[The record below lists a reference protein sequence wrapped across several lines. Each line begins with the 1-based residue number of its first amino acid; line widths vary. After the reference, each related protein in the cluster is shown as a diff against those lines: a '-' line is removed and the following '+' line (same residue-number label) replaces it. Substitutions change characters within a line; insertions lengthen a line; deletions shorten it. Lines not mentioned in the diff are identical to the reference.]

1 MTAPGSAASGASFTQ
16 AGATESLPLFPLPL
30 VLFPHARTQLRI
42 FESRYLEMTREC
54 SSSGTGFGVVHFSPA
69 DDEAPAHHA
78 AIGTEALIADFSTL
92 DDGLLG
98 LEVRGHRRF
107 RIRSTRARDDGL
119 IIGEVEWLPPEPRQ
133 EVRPEHAVLQNI
145 LRELL
150 QHQAFAEVIEA
161 DPDDASALGM
171 ALASVLPLESASAQE
186 LLAVT
191 DPHDRLRALCVL
203 LEQASET
210 STEQ

>member
-1 MTAPGSAASGASFTQ
+1 MHAPGSTASSRSSSTG
-16 AGATESLPLFPLPL
+16 TESLPLFPLPL
-30 VLFPHARTQLRI
+30 VLFPRARTQLRI

-54 SSSGTGFGVVHFSPA
+54 SAGGTGFGVVHFSPA
-69 DDEAPAHHA
+69 DDERPARHA
-78 AIGTEALIADFSTL
+78 AVGTEALIEDFSTL

-107 RIRSTRARDDGL
+107 RIRSTRAREDGL

-133 EVRPEHAVLQNI
+133 PVHPEHAVLQNV

-171 ALASVLPLESASAQE
+171 ALASVLPLEAVSAQE

-191 DPHDRLRALCVL
+191 DPHDRLRALCSL
-203 LEQASET
+203 LEQAPED
-210 STEQ
+210 ELDD

>member
-1 MTAPGSAASGASFTQ
+1 MSAPGSSASGPASIR
-16 AGATESLPLFPLPL
+16 TESLPLFPLPL
-30 VLFPHARTQLRI
+30 VLFPRARTQLRI

-54 SSSGTGFGVVHFSPA
+54 SAGGTGFGVVHFSPA
-69 DDEAPAHHA
+69 DDNKPARHA
-78 AIGTEALIADFSTL
+78 AVGTEALIEDFSTL

-119 IIGEVEWLPPEPRQ
+119 IIGEVEWLPAEPRQ
-133 EVRPEHAVLQNI
+133 QVQPEHAVLQNV

-150 QHQAFAEVIEA
+150 RHQAFAEAIDA

-171 ALASVLPLESASAQE
+171 ALASVLPLETVSAQE
-186 LLAVT
+186 LLAVS
-191 DPHDRLRALCVL
+191 DPHDRLRALCSL
-203 LEQASET
+203 LEQAPEDPADD
-210 STEQ
+210 

>member
-1 MTAPGSAASGASFTQ
+1 MNATGSFGSDPASAR
-16 AGATESLPLFPLPL
+16 ALRTESLPLFPLPL

-54 SSSGTGFGVVHFSPA
+54 SAGGTGFGVVHFSPA
-69 DDEAPAHHA
+69 DENKPARHA
-78 AIGTEALIADFSTL
+78 AVGTEALIEDFSTL

-119 IIGEVEWLPPEPRQ
+119 IVGEVEWLPAEPRQ
-133 EVRPEHAVLQNI
+133 QVQPEHAVLQNM

-150 QHQAFAEVIEA
+150 QHQAFADVIDA

-171 ALASVLPLESASAQE
+171 ALASVLPLETASAQE

-191 DPHDRLRALCVL
+191 DPHDRLRALCTL
-203 LEQASET
+203 LEQAPEDQT
-210 STEQ
+210 DD

>member
-1 MTAPGSAASGASFTQ
+1 MHERDAESP
-16 AGATESLPLFPLPL
+16 ATESLPLFPLPL
-30 VLFPHARTQLRI
+30 VLFPRARTQLRI

-54 SSSGTGFGVVHFSPA
+54 SARGTGFGIVHFSPA
-69 DDEAPAHHA
+69 EDGRPARHA
-78 AIGTEALIADFSTL
+78 AIGTEALIEDFSTL

-98 LEVRGHRRF
+98 LEVRGNRRF

-119 IIGEVEWLPPEPRQ
+119 IIGEVEWLPAEPRQ
-133 EVRPEHAVLQNI
+133 EVQPEHAVLQGI

-150 QHQAFAEVIEA
+150 QHQAFAEIIDA
-161 DPDDASALGM
+161 DGDDASALGM

-191 DPHDRLRALCVL
+191 DPHDRLRALCSL
-203 LEQASET
+203 LEQPPED
-210 STEQ
+210 EPDD